1 MKINSRA
8 KGAAA
13 ERELIGEL
21 RDLLGDEIA
30 GSMKRNLEQ
39 SRRGGHDI
47 AGLPG
52 WAIEVKH
59 YKTISESEI
68 AKIWERQAV
77 SQAWKVQARPALAYK
92 ANYRPW
98 RVRLPMS
105 LLRDHDCDWK
115 AGDGYLY
122 IWTADIGLE
131 AFASIV
137 REVHCSLL
145 LQDIAS
151 PKIIET

>member
-1 MKINSRA
+1 MKINSRT
-8 KGAAA
+8 KGATA
-13 ERELIGEL
+13 ERDLIGEL
-21 RDLLGDEIA
+21 RWLLGDEVA

-39 SRRGGHDI
+39 SRKGGHDI

-59 YKTISESEI
+59 YKTFTETEV

-77 SQAWKVQARPALAYK
+77 PQAMRVNARPALAYK

-98 RVRLPMS
+98 RVRLPMT

-115 AGDGYLY
+115 AADGHLN
-122 IWTADIGLE
+122 IWTADIGLV
-131 AFASIV
+131 AFASVV
-137 REVHCSLL
+137 REVHCSIL
-145 LQDIAS
+145 LQQISA
-151 PKIIET
+151 PKIMET